1 MKRYRMIQEEVIKDY
16 GIDPKDLDVPFKNSI
31 QATLDVFYN
40 IGLLLS
46 NDEDFANEFKNELR
60 KKYELSI
67 FIK

>member
-1 MKRYRMIQEEVIKDY
+1 MKKYRMIQEEVIKDY
-16 GIDPKDLDVPFKNSI
+16 NINPKDLDVPFKNSI

-40 IGLLLS
+40 IGLLIS
-46 NDEDFANEFKNELR
+46 NDESFAEEFKNELR

>member
-60 KKYELSI
+60 K
-67 FIK
+67 